1 MDGAIERR
9 EELIVVASAGN
20 GTASSR
26 FVDRRLRISPNMEH
40 RPERYDDLTGE
51 VEAAVFSSLERHLPP
66 TMLDFPRD
74 AKFQYMMEVLSRY
87 LPEGERTKVQKHKEY
102 RKLII
107 KEYKPLH
114 RELFSMNPAAFFLPS
129 FFKAVSDN
137 TEESIRSIMSE
148 PSPGIYTFPMLQPS
162 FCQMLIEEV
171 EHIENTIRS
180 CGTKIMKPNTM
191 NKYGA
196 VLDDFGF
203 DAMLTKLMEDFLSP
217 ISKVYY
223 PDVGGTALDSHH
235 GFVVE
240 YGNNRDLD
248 LGFHVDDSEVTL
260 NVCLGKQFIGGELFF
275 RGVRCDKHVNSDT
288 SPEEIFDYNHVP
300 GQAVLHRGR
309 HRHGARATTAG
320 HRINLLLWCRSST
333 FRELKKYQK
342 DFSSWCGE
350 CQREKIERQRQSI
363 AATKMQTFLRS
374 STGSVI

>member
-9 EELIVVASAGN
+9 EEPTLVASAGN

-87 LPEGERTKVQKHKEY
+87 LPQEERIKVHKHKEY
-102 RKLII
+102 RKNII
-107 KEYKPLH
+107 NTYKPLH
-114 RELFSMNPAAFFLPS
+114 RELFTINPAAFFLES
-129 FFKAVSDN
+129 FIKAVSDN
-137 TEESIRSIMSE
+137 TEESIRSIMLE

-171 EHIENTIRS
+171 EHIENTISS

-217 ISKVYY
+217 IAKVFY
-223 PDVGGTALDSHH
+223 PEVGGTALDSHH

-240 YGNNRDLD
+240 YGKDRDLD

-288 SPEEIFDYNHVP
+288 APEEIFDYSHIP

-309 HRHGARATTAG
+309 HRHGARAITAG

-342 DFSSWCGE
+342 DFSAWCGE

-363 AATKMQTFLRS
+363 AATKMTFLRS